1 MQTMSNKMDTAA
13 ADTPKALRD
22 FGLIMAGM
30 LILMFGIVFPWL
42 FSFSTPYWPFIAAF
56 VFAVVALLKPM
67 LLAPVNRVWLKL
79 SNVLGWIN
87 TRLIMGLM
95 FFVLIVPMG
104 LVLRLLG
111 KDPLSNELF
120 KDAESYRVI
129 SKVRSKKHLE
139 KPF

>member
-1 MQTMSNKMDTAA
+1 MQTMSNKMDTVAA
-13 ADTPKALRD
+13 ETPKALRE

-42 FSFSTPYWPFIAAF
+42 FSFTTPYWPFIAAF
-56 VFAVVALLKPM
+56 VFAVVALLKST
-67 LLAPVNRVWLKL
+67 LLTPVNRIWLKL
-79 SNVLGWIN
+79 SGVLGWIN

-95 FFVLIVPMG
+95 FFFLIVPMG

-111 KDPLSNELF
+111 KDPLSNELL
-120 KDAESYRVI
+120 KDAKSYRVI
-129 SKVRSKKHLE
+129 SRVRSKEHLE

>member
-13 ADTPKALRD
+13 VDTPKALRD

-56 VFAVVALLKPM
+56 VFVVVALLKPM

>member
-13 ADTPKALRD
+13 AETPKALRD